1 VQMSS
6 ERIGRTL
13 VLAVSCAALA
23 SCDEGVLSPKGPI
36 GRAEKANHRSY
47 LIGFGAAPLPIPAPF
62 EAAWT
67 HFVYGPSAPK

>member
-13 VLAVSCAALA
+13 VLAVTCAALA

-36 GRAEKANHRSY
+36 GRAEKTNHRSY
-47 LIGFGAAPLPIPAPF
+47 LIGFGAAPLPARF